1 MNTSDN
7 SEFRTR
13 VAQRLASL
21 KMSMRAASI
30 AAGMS
35 PDTLGK
41 FLTGESRSLRATN
54 MAALAKVLDV
64 SESWLMGSTDDPDIE
79 PAPFGVLF
87 GGVVEA
93 GAFRMQDPLDQTG
106 EAARVPIAHDSRYP
120 PAAQY
125 AFKVVGD
132 SMNRADIVEGMHI
145 LAIDVHAWERVHGQ
159 PRDGALVIVARMK
172 AGGPE
177 RELTVKRLR
186 ITAKQL
192 LLEPESTNPAHKPI
206 SFPMP
211 HASDETDAGERAE
224 IIAVCLQAVRLL
236 T

>member
-1 MNTSDN
+1 MNNSDN

-13 VAQRLASL
+13 VAQRLATL
-21 KMSMRAASI
+21 GLSMRAASI

-41 FLTGESRSLRATN
+41 FLSGESRSLRATN
-54 MAALAKVLDV
+54 MANLARVLDV
-64 SESWLMGSTDDPDIE
+64 SESWLMGSTDDPAYD
-79 PAPFGVLF
+79 PPPFGVRF
-87 GGVVEA
+87 GGTVEA
-93 GAFRMQDPLDQTG
+93 GAFRTQDLLDQTG
-106 EAARVPIAHDSRYP
+106 EQVRVPIAHDGRFP
-120 PAAQY
+120 PAAQF

-132 SMNRADIVEGMHI
+132 SMNKAHIIEGMHV
-145 LAIDVHAWERVHGQ
+145 LAIDVHAWEKVNGQ

-186 ITAKQL
+186 ITSKQM
-192 LLEPESTNPAHKPI
+192 LLEPESTNPSHKAI

-211 HASDETDAGERAE
+211 HAGDETVEGERAE
-224 IIAVCLQAVRLL
+224 IVAVCLQAVRLL